1 MNCFAFPWL
10 RSRERFF
17 FARSREVFKQVKKET
32 ANSHEFSRMRFAQM
46 QRITRRQKKNSVP
59 LCLRED
65 YLKSFASLRLC
76 ARFLKLVLRTILLR
90 SQNVSRRK
98 FLSVRTNFTLK
109 ATGERSVEPCRFPV
123 FFRLHFFSKFQFD
136 FRGNA
141 AHDSRSLFNHTKQS
155 LL

>member
-1 MNCFAFPWL
+1 MRVAGT
-10 RSRERFF
+10 FF
-17 FARSREVFKQVKKET
+17 FRAKPPSREVFKQVKKET
-32 ANSHEFSRMRFAQM
+32 TNSHEFSRMVFAQT
-46 QRITRRQKKNSVP
+46 QRITRRQKNSVP

-65 YLKSFASLRLC
+65 YLKSFASWHLC

-123 FFRLHFFSKFQFD
+123 FFRLRFFSKFQFD

-141 AHDSRSLFNHTKQS
+141 AHDSRLLFNHTKQS